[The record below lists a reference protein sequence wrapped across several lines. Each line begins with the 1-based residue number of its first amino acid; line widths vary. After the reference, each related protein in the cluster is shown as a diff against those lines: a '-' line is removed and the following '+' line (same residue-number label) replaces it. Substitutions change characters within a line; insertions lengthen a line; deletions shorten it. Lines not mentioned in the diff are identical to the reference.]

1 MDPSTYY
8 ITTLTNA
15 FNKLAPALAYA
26 LAGYFIFIRLPFL
39 LFLKN
44 VKASKP
50 PLETDLKVTDEATEK
65 KLKEQENRDDFQRR
79 MKILNGPAGNEKSE
93 GQSQRTERAQQKR
106 REGKKEEKKEE
117 RKREERREEPRK
129 RPAPAKDASAENI
142 FELKPGQQFTKDELK
157 KKYHELL
164 RMNHP
169 DKVASL
175 GQDFKKLAEQKTKDI
190 NTAYHKLKSRA
201 S

>member
-1 MDPSTYY
+1 MDASTYY
-8 ITTLTNA
+8 INTLTTA
-15 FNKLAPALAYA
+15 FQKLAPIIAWA

-44 VKASKP
+44 MKDSKLTGP
-50 PLETDLKVTDEATEK
+50 QELQLEDDEATK
-65 KLKEQENRDDFQRR
+65 RKKEQDNVNDFNRR
-79 MKILNGPAGNEKSE
+79 MKILGGASQNEQKKSE
-93 GQSQRTERAQQKR
+93 KKTEQKT
-106 REGKKEEKKEE
+106 EQKKEQRKEQRKEE
-117 RKREERREEPRK
+117 SKK
-129 RPAPAKDASAENI
+129 RPSPSKDASAENL
-142 FELKPGQQFTKDELK
+142 FELRPGQNFTKDELR

-164 RMNHP
+164 KMNHP

-190 NTAYHKLKSRA
+190 NSAYNKLKSRA

>member
-1 MDPSTYY
+1 MDASTYY
-8 ITTLTNA
+8 INTLSTA
-15 FNKLAPALAYA
+15 FQKLAPIIAWA

-44 VKASKP
+44 IKDSKLPGPQDLQLEEDEASKR
-50 PLETDLKVTDEATEK
+50 K
-65 KLKEQENRDDFQRR
+65 KEQDNFNDFNRR
-79 MKILNGPAGNEKSE
+79 MKILGGAPHNEQTKSE
-93 GQSQRTERAQQKR
+93 HKSEQKKEQKKEQR
-106 REGKKEEKKEE
+106 REGPK
-117 RKREERREEPRK
+117 K
-129 RPAPAKDASAENI
+129 RPAPAGDIAAENL
-142 FELKPGQQFTKDELK
+142 FELRPGQSFTKDELR

-164 RMNHP
+164 KMNHP

-190 NTAYHKLKSRA
+190 NSAYNKLKSRA

>member
-44 VKASKP
+44 VKANKP
-50 PLETDLKVTDEATEK
+50 IVETDLEVTDEATEK
-65 KLKEQENRDDFQRR
+65 KLKEQKNRDDFQRR
-79 MKILNGPAGNEKSE
+79 MKILNGPTGSEKSE
-93 GQSQRTERAQQKR
+93 GQSQRAERTQQKH
-106 REGKKEEKKEE
+106 REEKKEEKKEE

-129 RPAPAKDASAENI
+129 KPAAAKDSSAENI
-142 FELKPGQQFTKDELK
+142 FELRPGQNFTKDELK

>member
-1 MDPSTYY
+1 MDASTYY
-8 ITTLTNA
+8 INTLTTA
-15 FNKLAPALAYA
+15 FQKLAPIIAWA

-44 VKASKP
+44 MKDSKLTGP
-50 PLETDLKVTDEATEK
+50 QELQLEDDEATK
-65 KLKEQENRDDFQRR
+65 RKKEQDNVNDFNRR
-79 MKILNGPAGNEKSE
+79 MKILGGASQNEQKKSE
-93 GQSQRTERAQQKR
+93 QKTEQ
-106 REGKKEEKKEE
+106 KKEQRKKQRKEE
-117 RKREERREEPRK
+117 PKK
-129 RPAPAKDASAENI
+129 RPSPSKDASAENL
-142 FELKPGQQFTKDELK
+142 FELRPGQNFTKDELR

-164 RMNHP
+164 KMNHP

-190 NTAYHKLKSRA
+190 NSAYNKLKSRA

>member
-44 VKASKP
+44 VKSNKAP
-50 PLETDLKVTDEATEK
+50 VEADLKLTDEDSEK
-65 KLKEQENRDDFQRR
+65 KLKEQEHRDDFQRR
-79 MKILNGPAGNEKSE
+79 MKILHGPGAS
-93 GQSQRTERAQQKR
+93 
-106 REGKKEEKKEE
+106 EKKEE
-117 RKREERREEPRK
+117 QSQKTGRTQQKKREEKKREERKEEPRK
-129 RPAPAKDASAENI
+129 RPAPAKDSSAENL
-142 FELKPGQQFTKDELK
+142 FELKPGQNFTKDELK

-190 NTAYHKLKSRA
+190 NSAYHKLKYRA

>member
-1 MDPSTYY
+1 MDASTYY
-8 ITTLTNA
+8 INTLTTA
-15 FNKLAPALAYA
+15 FQKLAPIIAWA

-44 VKASKP
+44 IKDSKLTGP
-50 PLETDLKVTDEATEK
+50 QDLQLEDDEATK
-65 KLKEQENRDDFQRR
+65 RKKEQDNVNDFNRR
-79 MKILNGPAGNEKSE
+79 MKILGGAPQQEQKKSE
-93 GQSQRTERAQQKR
+93 QKAEQKTEQKTEQKR
-106 REGKKEEKKEE
+106 EQRKEQRKEEPK
-117 RKREERREEPRK
+117 K
-129 RPAPAKDASAENI
+129 RPSPRGDATAENL
-142 FELKPGQQFTKDELK
+142 FELRPGQNFTKDELR

-164 RMNHP
+164 KMNHP

-190 NTAYHKLKSRA
+190 NSAYNKLKSRA

>member
-1 MDPSTYY
+1 MDASTYY
-8 ITTLTNA
+8 INTLTTA
-15 FNKLAPALAYA
+15 FQKLAPIIAWA

-44 VKASKP
+44 IKDSKVTGAQDLQLEDDEASK
-50 PLETDLKVTDEATEK
+50 K
-65 KLKEQENRDDFQRR
+65 KKEQDNLHDFNRR
-79 MKILNGPAGNEKSE
+79 MKILGGAPHGEQKKSE
-93 GQSQRTERAQQKR
+93 QKTEQKS
-106 REGKKEEKKEE
+106 EQKTEQKKEHKKEQ
-117 RKREERREEPRK
+117 RREEPKK
-129 RPAPAKDASAENI
+129 RAAPAGDAAAENL
-142 FELKPGQQFTKDELK
+142 FELRPGQNFTKDELR

-164 RMNHP
+164 KMNHP

-190 NTAYHKLKSRA
+190 NSAYNKLKSRA